1 VTRAPSHPMSHTA
14 PAPIVRGNLAVMPK
28 AIPAPAPVAELAP
41 IPRNDVVIPMSERVT
56 IMELRESM
64 CRWPHGDPTSEDF
77 RFCGAKSPPGTPYC
91 GYHSQIAY
99 QPSVDRRRAA
109 ARMAVAKG

>member
-1 VTRAPSHPMSHTA
+1 
-14 PAPIVRGNLAVMPK
+14 
-28 AIPAPAPVAELAP
+28 
-41 IPRNDVVIPMSERVT
+41 MSERVT

-91 GYHSQIAY
+91 NYHSQIAY